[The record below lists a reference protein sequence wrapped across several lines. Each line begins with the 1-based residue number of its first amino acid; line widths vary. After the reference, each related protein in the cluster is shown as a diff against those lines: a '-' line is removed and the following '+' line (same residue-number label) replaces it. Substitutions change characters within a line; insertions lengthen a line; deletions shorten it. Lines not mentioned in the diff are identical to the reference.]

1 MDTGET
7 VSRAEF
13 EKRKKERAAAELQG
27 INEDEEEGDDDE
39 GA

>member
-13 EKRKKERAAAELQG
+13 EKRKKERAAAEL
-27 INEDEEEGDDDE
+27 
-39 GA
+39 